1 MSEATRAENV
11 APKPYD
17 LEAHYQELEQ
27 KITAAGIP
35 ADLGRVRA
43 AFECADRAHS
53 GQKRRDGSP
62 YVSHCIAAAI
72 ITAEMGL
79 DEDSI
84 IAALL
89 HDTIEDTS
97 LTHED
102 IARSFGT
109 SVADIVEGVTKLT
122 RVQYTS
128 VEEQQMENMRKM
140 LLAMAKDIRV
150 ILIKMADR
158 LHNMRTMAYQSEE
171 KQRIKSL
178 ETMEIYAPIAHRLG
192 MQKIKWELEDLS
204 LLYLDPTGYKAITDA
219 LDQRMPTLEK
229 FMGEMRTQIRERLEA
244 DGVHATISSRI
255 KHIYS
260 IYRKMYAQKL
270 DINGIFD
277 LCAFRVIV
285 DTIPDCYNVLGIIH
299 DMYKPLPGRFKDY
312 ISTPK
317 PNMYQSVHTTVI
329 GSEGIPFEK
338 FMGEMRTQIR
348 ERLEADGV
356 HATIS
361 SRIKHIYSIYRK
373 MYAQKLDI
381 NGIFDL
387 CAFRVIVDT
396 IPDCYNVLGIIHD
409 MYKPLPG
416 RFKDYISTPKPNMYQ
431 SVHTTVIGS
440 EGIPFEVQI
449 RTWEMH
455 MTAEY
460 GVAAHWKYK
469 TGSGEGTKPGD
480 EEKFAW
486 IRRLLETQQESD
498 AQDFFHNLKV
508 DMFADEVFVFSPK
521 GDVINLPA
529 GATPID
535 FAYSIHSAIGNSM
548 VGATVNGRIVNFDY
562 VLQNGD
568 IVDIRTSKN
577 APGPSRDWLN
587 LAKSGAARTK
597 IKQWFKKERREE
609 NIVHGKEQF
618 ERELRAN
625 GIAPADIMGDEILP
639 LILKRLAF
647 TSLDDLYAAIGYGG
661 VTATRTVNRIRDEIL
676 RNQKANQKNAIDRIN
691 EAAER
696 RNKRPRHAVHGI
708 LVEGL
713 DNCLIKFSRC
723 CTPVPGDSI
732 IGFITRGAGVSI
744 HRTDCENY
752 LASRD
757 NPETAGRWIRVSW
770 AERTTD
776 AYSTTLMMLSAQ
788 RSGLVMDVATA
799 LNTLNAKV
807 RTLTARDV
815 DSGRS
820 TITITVEVHD
830 LAELRTIISRL
841 SAIRGVIR
849 ISRSGASDPAK
860 AAAHTAELQAEQEKK
875 AKQEGKA

>member
-1 MSEATRAENV
+1 MENTQTGDV
-11 APKPYD
+11 KMPITYEDLKQSLVDSGRPYD
-17 LEAHYQELEQ
+17 FDM
-27 KITAAGIP
+27 I
-35 ADLGRVRA
+35 
-43 AFECADRAHS
+43 DRAYALAEKAHGGQRRRS
-53 GQKRRDGSP
+53 GEP
-62 YVSHCIAAAI
+62 YICHPLSVASILVELGMDSESIAAALMHDV
-72 ITAEMGL
+72 AEDTPVTVAEIKQKFGP
-79 DEDSI
+79 DV
-84 IAALL
+84 ALL
-89 HDTIEDTS
+89 VD
-97 LTHED
+97 
-102 IARSFGT
+102 
-109 SVADIVEGVTKLT
+109 GVTKLT
-122 RVQYTS
+122 QIKFS
-128 VEEQQMENMRKM
+128 NVEDRQAENLRKM
-140 LLAMAKDIRV
+140 LLAMSQDVRV
-150 ILIKMADR
+150 MIIKLCDR
-158 LHNMRTMAYQSEE
+158 LHNMRTGDAWPEQ
-171 KQRIKSL
+171 KRRDKAL
-178 ETMEIYAPIAHRLG
+178 ETMEVYAPIAHRLG
-192 MQKIKWELEDLS
+192 ISNIKEELEDRS
-204 LLYLDPTGYKAITDA
+204 LHYLDPVGYET
-219 LDQRMPTLEK
+219 
-229 FMGEMRTQIRERLEA
+229 IRDLLNKHGDEFLHTVCHTIAKHLAEN
-244 DGVHATISSRI
+244 GIQKATIRHRVKS
-255 KHIYS
+255 IYG
-260 IYRKMYAQKL
+260 IYRKMYMQNKDFEEIY
-270 DINGIFD
+270 DIYAVRIILEN
-277 LCAFRVIV
+277 VSE
-285 DTIPDCYNVLGIIH
+285 CYNALGLIH
-299 DMYKPLPGRFKDY
+299 DMYHPLPNRFKDY

-317 PNMYQSVHTTVI
+317 PNGYQSLHTTVI
-329 GSEGIPFEK
+329 G
-338 FMGEMRTQIR
+338 R
-348 ERLEADGV
+348 EA
-356 HATIS
+356 
-361 SRIKHIYSIYRK
+361 
-373 MYAQKLDI
+373 
-381 NGIFDL
+381 
-387 CAFRVIVDT
+387 
-396 IPDCYNVLGIIHD
+396 
-409 MYKPLPG
+409 
-416 RFKDYISTPKPNMYQ
+416 
-431 SVHTTVIGS
+431 
-440 EGIPFEVQI
+440 IPFEVQI

>member
-1 MSEATRAENV
+1 
-11 APKPYD
+11 
-17 LEAHYQELEQ
+17 
-27 KITAAGIP
+27 
-35 ADLGRVRA
+35 
-43 AFECADRAHS
+43 
-53 GQKRRDGSP
+53 
-62 YVSHCIAAAI
+62 
-72 ITAEMGL
+72 
-79 DEDSI
+79 
-84 IAALL
+84 
-89 HDTIEDTS
+89 
-97 LTHED
+97 
-102 IARSFGT
+102 
-109 SVADIVEGVTKLT
+109 
-122 RVQYTS
+122 
-128 VEEQQMENMRKM
+128 
-140 LLAMAKDIRV
+140 
-150 ILIKMADR
+150 
-158 LHNMRTMAYQSEE
+158 
-171 KQRIKSL
+171 
-178 ETMEIYAPIAHRLG
+178 
-192 MQKIKWELEDLS
+192 
-204 LLYLDPTGYKAITDA
+204 
-219 LDQRMPTLEK
+219 
-229 FMGEMRTQIRERLEA
+229 
-244 DGVHATISSRI
+244 
-255 KHIYS
+255 
-260 IYRKMYAQKL
+260 
-270 DINGIFD
+270 
-277 LCAFRVIV
+277 
-285 DTIPDCYNVLGIIH
+285 
-299 DMYKPLPGRFKDY
+299 
-312 ISTPK
+312 
-317 PNMYQSVHTTVI
+317 
-329 GSEGIPFEK
+329 
-338 FMGEMRTQIR
+338 
-348 ERLEADGV
+348 
-356 HATIS
+356 
-361 SRIKHIYSIYRK
+361 
-373 MYAQKLDI
+373 
-381 NGIFDL
+381 
-387 CAFRVIVDT
+387 
-396 IPDCYNVLGIIHD
+396 
-409 MYKPLPG
+409 
-416 RFKDYISTPKPNMYQ
+416 
-431 SVHTTVIGS
+431 
-440 EGIPFEVQI
+440 
-449 RTWEMH
+449 

-469 TGSGEGTKPGD
+469 TGSGEGTKAGD

-577 APGPSRDWLN
+577 APGPSRDWLS

-639 LILKRLAF
+639 QILKRLAF

-676 RNQKANQKNAIDRIN
+676 RSQKANQKNAIDRIN

-770 AERTTD
+770 AENTTD
-776 AYSTTLMMLSAQ
+776 SYGTTLTLLSAQ

-841 SAIRGVIR
+841 SAVRGVIR
-849 ISRSGASDPAK
+849 ISRSGTSDTAK
-860 AAAHTAELQAEQEKK
+860 ATANTAELQAEHVKNAKK
-875 AKQEGKA
+875 TKQEGKV